1 MVPKSKKSDE
11 ENKVKEVQMTFS
23 QSNTVKENTKEASKD
38 SSKEYNKDASK
49 QMNSSDKDKK
59 SMMKDIKVN
68 SPNSVVNA
76 SNAERKALAGR
87 SGTPREELV
96 NLGKSVVA
104 DIKAG
109 DNPKIELSVRGLS
122 NVVYDRESKTLGLG
136 DKTAQRFFFNAAHS
150 KKFLQTI
157 EVASICKNLLDV
169 QKHASLRDVFYM
181 AKRTIPNTKINIV
194 DEQKES
200 DKVIEDLELIT
211 GFSRENLNVNANKMG
226 SVAGKVVIEDS
237 GDTIDWSKLGSG
249 GWSIPSNVEN
259 IKFKKV
265 DAKYVIYM
273 EKAAVWERLHEDRFW
288 EKQNCII
295 MSSQGQT
302 TRGIRRLLQR
312 LSKEHHLPIL
322 VLTDG
327 DIYGFYIYSVVK
339 FGSIALAHM
348 ADEMAIPDVKFLGVT
363 MDDIVKYDLKR
374 HFIKLTDQDRSR
386 IKQMQNY
393 EWFEKHKDW
402 QRQFKMM
409 KDFDAKVEI
418 QSLSSKGIS
427 FISEK
432 YLPEKIKNKEWLD

>member
-1 MVPKSKKSDE
+1 MAQKKKLESRIKSE
-11 ENKVKEVQMTFS
+11 VKDEVQMTFEEKDVTDKS
-23 QSNTVKENTKEASKD
+23 GKSDKSRASPANNEKNEKLRSSSEKKD
-38 SSKEYNKDASK
+38 SAK
-49 QMNSSDKDKK
+49 
-59 SMMKDIKVN
+59 
-68 SPNSVVNA
+68 
-76 SNAERKALAGR
+76 
-87 SGTPREELV
+87 EELI
-96 NLGKSVVA
+96 NLGKSIVK
-104 DIKAG
+104 DIHKG
-109 DNPKIELSVRGLS
+109 ENPKIELAVRGLS
-122 NVVYDRESKTLGLG
+122 NVIYDKESKTLGLG

-169 QKHASLRDVFYM
+169 SKHASLRDVFYM

-194 DEQKES
+194 DDQKET
-200 DKVIEDLELIT
+200 DKVIEDMELIT
-211 GFSRENLNVNANKMG
+211 GFSRENLNINANKMG
-226 SVAGKVVIEDS
+226 SVAGKVIIEDS

-259 IKFKKV
+259 IIFKKV

-288 EKQNCII
+288 AKQNCII

-327 DIYGFYIYSVVK
+327 DIFGFYIYSVVK

-348 ADEMAIPDVKFLGVT
+348 ADEMTIPDVKFLGVT
-363 MDDIVKYDLKR
+363 MDDIIKYDLKR
-374 HFIKLTDQDRSR
+374 HFIKLTDQDRAR

-409 KDFDAKVEI
+409 KEFDAKVEI

-432 YLPEKIKNKEWLD
+432 YLPEKIRDKQWLD